1 MRNIAC
7 RFIVAVASMLIIVPA
22 WSDNTTGAAPAVSAA
37 NKSAAGKRIIGT
49 PKTEAAMGFK
59 PYPGAMLELNE
70 SIEDCA
76 DAKNDRTSFIYTT
89 MDSIAKVRTFYG
101 ITPRDGNRLGRP
113 EDGKTL
119 AVAGNESG
127 TKITFRIFPPKPF
140 KK

>member
-1 MRNIAC
+1 MRILASCLIIA
-7 RFIVAVASMLIIVPA
+7 AASMLIAMPA
-22 WSDNTTGAAPAVSAA
+22 RSDPAAPAAQ
-37 NKSAAGKRIIGT
+37 KSAAGKRIIGT
-49 PKTEAAMGFK
+49 AKTEAGLGFK

-70 SIEDCA
+70 SIDDCA
-76 DAKNDRTSFIYTT
+76 DARNDRTTLVYSTVDPI
-89 MDSIAKVRTFYG
+89 SRVRAFYG

-127 TKITFRIFPPKPF
+127 TKITFRIFPPKAF